1 MFALFCPIHHYNGLL
16 HWRFPQQQ
24 PWLRSQKREINQYT
38 NVKLLNTTKLYKH
51 QARHCISLRNRSLH
65 PLAMFLPT
73 KHPSIPW
80 VPEAFHARFP
90 VSVKSC
96 LRPSA
101 EDVSA
106 CGRRNEAPR
115 RAREKTSGT
124 QGNPSTVFLQILKKT
139 SEWIS
144 MDTAGKRALKLV
156 NKRAMT
162 LLRKVVK
169 FYRCLWGE
177 GHELYPL

>member
-1 MFALFCPIHHYNGLL
+1 MLAREHVCAVLSHPSLQWTTTLTLSSATALIKITKK
-16 HWRFPQQQ
+16 
-24 PWLRSQKREINQYT
+24 SREINQYT

-106 CGRRNEAPR
+106 CGRRNRGPR
-115 RAREKTSGT
+115 RTREKTSGT
-124 QGNPSTVFLQILKKT
+124 QGNPCTVFLQILKKT
-139 SEWIS
+139 SERIS
-144 MDTAGKRALKLV
+144 MDTAGNCLKLV
-156 NKRAMT
+156 NKGAMT
-162 LLRKVVK
+162 LLQKVVK
-169 FYRCLWGE
+169 FYKCL
-177 GHELYPL
+177 